1 MPAWEHPSGESEDCK
16 ECSCR
21 FERVSRCLPM
31 YRPAQNNDSRRC
43 PKMAAARNHVTQ
55 IHSTRIDLAKI
66 GPKFLRAIAVCAVA
80 VASLTAQTPSIST
93 LVHGAEAGNA
103 KAQFEL
109 AEAYFEGNGIPKD
122 MAKGIDWLRKS
133 ASQGYAGAQV
143 TLGYLYQNGVQV
155 AKDPH
160 EAAKWYRKAARQSDK
175 DPKHAQQAQSNLG
188 VMATKG
194 LIDINEADW
203 HAPELGSEPTQ
214 QANNPPVKTPE
225 VKNSGVKSKA
235 SPFSIAEVETGLT
248 GGITPKRMTVLVS
261 QFGVDFSLSAS
272 AKQRLANDGADDT
285 LLQTIA
291 SAKR

>member
-1 MPAWEHPSGESEDCK
+1 
-16 ECSCR
+16 
-21 FERVSRCLPM
+21 
-31 YRPAQNNDSRRC
+31 
-43 PKMAAARNHVTQ
+43 MAAARNHVTQ
-55 IHSTRIDLAKI
+55 IHSARIDLAKI

-80 VASLTAQTPSIST
+80 ASCVVAQTPSIST
-93 LVHGAEAGNA
+93 LVHGAEAGDA

-272 AKQRLANDGADDT
+272 AKQRLANDGADDA